1 MITPQELLT
10 QQFME
15 YMESEAKVADK
26 EIQDKFME
34 VVKTLVSLYLLSSIG
49 GKGFKLPKA
58 ADIIFTQFRADLR
71 IVADKYT
78 ENAMKFSKLKNT
90 QMFNK
95 VLETPQLR
103 GWLDRKI
110 QDVTLNQRI
119 LKYTNNFKY
128 EIEARIAIGIANKE
142 SEASLIRS
150 VKLFL
155 DHPYD
160 NMIVGTK
167 ADWTA
172 RRLAVKYN
180 TGKGIYKS
188 SFANAKRLVRS
199 EMFEAYRR
207 ADHLIWRDESSVQGV
222 LVYLNP
228 AHPAL
233 DSCDYLVGL
242 YPKDYFFCGFHPACI
257 CLARPYVKGS
267 LVKNIPS
274 SAKEYM
280 AQDKTKKWYSKLPFI
295 TENKKYW
302 K

>member
-10 QQFME
+10 QQFMD
-15 YMESEAKVADK
+15 YMEQEAKVADK
-26 EIQDKFME
+26 EVQDKFME
-34 VVKTLVSLYLLSSIG
+34 VVKTLVSLYLLSSISG
-49 GKGFKLPKA
+49 EAFRLPKA
-58 ADIIFTQFRADLR
+58 ADIIFTQFRTDLR
-71 IVADKYT
+71 AVADKYT

-90 QMFNK
+90 KMFNK

-110 QDVTLNQRI
+110 QDITLNQRI

-142 SEASLIRS
+142 SEASLINS

-167 ADWTA
+167 ADWKA

-207 ADHLIWRDESSVQGV
+207 ADYLIWKDESSVMGV

-228 AHPAL
+228 AHPMY
-233 DSCDYLVGL
+233 DSCDELVGM
-242 YPKDYFFCGFHPACI
+242 YPKGFFFTVWHPACI
-257 CLARPYVKGS
+257 CLSRPYVKGS
-267 LVKNIPS
+267 LVNSVPS
-274 SAKEYM
+274 SAKKYM
-280 AQDKTKKWYSKLPFI
+280 AQDKTKKWYGNLPFI